1 MDELNIVRMNSQQ
14 LSYRTKMALISIIRE
29 NGKDG
34 KPFKLPNE
42 DELATRLGVSRNVL
56 RDALMS
62 LEELGFVTRRRSK
75 GTIASPAVANAICRL
90 DTDPELYRM
99 IQRAGYTPT
108 VKHLFLGIDPD
119 CPPEENGTVLKF
131 VSKKIFYADDTPVS
145 LCIDRFAERDSLT
158 EEELSRQMQDQSHKV
173 TLENIYGTA
182 YAYTMAHIDAVL
194 PDEET
199 AAHLELSPATPVLL
213 MEDYGYNY
221 DHELI
226 VRSTLYFRSGI
237 LDLKFLR
244 KNW

>member
-75 GTIASPAVANAICRL
+75 GTIASPAVANATCRL
-90 DTDPELYRM
+90 DTDPELFRM
-99 IQRAGYTPT
+99 IQRAGYTPGI
-108 VKHLFLGIDPD
+108 KHLFLGVDSNY
-119 CPPEENGTVLKF
+119 PPEENGVTLKL
-131 VSKKIFYADDTPVS
+131 VSKKIFYADETPAA
-145 LCIDRFAERDSLT
+145 LCIDRFAEHEPLS
-158 EEELSRQMQDQSHKV
+158 EEDLSQKMRDQSHKD

-199 AAHLELSPATPVLL
+199 AACLGVSTSAPVLL

-226 VRSTLYFRSGI
+226 VRSTIYFRPGI